1 MADGEKR
8 ITRSQST
15 QEQSSWLGI
24 GNYFPYGRE
33 ARAVRSPHNS
43 PRPTPSPQSTSQQVF
58 FPSPESNSLP
68 PTSHPRDPSPRLQLA
83 DNNMAD
89 STALS
94 SLSTALSGLQ
104 VSSRKPE
111 LPPFDKTSI
120 EKWIRRV
127 ESSYIRSG
135 ITLARE
141 KFAFIESKFPV
152 DEDPA
157 VDEFLFGPPTDENWE
172 AFTTY
177 LTKRYGKTK
186 RQKVSAILEPIKMD
200 GRTPSQYFAKL
211 RQGYDDI
218 TLDDIVKEICVR
230 QLPVDLQQTICKD
243 TESLSAKEMMSF
255 ADKYYNP
262 DGSRIHKKP
271 ASVNAIQQPN
281 YTAAPSFSQP
291 FSNDDNNDDN
301 VDVNAIR
308 GRSNFRPQQGGG
320 GFGNGRSK
328 SRGRFGNN
336 NNNNNGGFSNNKGGH
351 NNNNNNGGGQR
362 NGNRQNDPALCF
374 YHNMYGDRARK
385 CDFGCAKNTKSGN
398 GQSPRQ

>member
-1 MADGEKR
+1 MADG
-8 ITRSQST
+8 
-15 QEQSSWLGI
+15 
-24 GNYFPYGRE
+24 
-33 ARAVRSPHNS
+33 
-43 PRPTPSPQSTSQQVF
+43 
-58 FPSPESNSLP
+58 
-68 PTSHPRDPSPRLQLA
+68 
-83 DNNMAD
+83 D
-89 STALS
+89 STLAT
-94 SLSTALSGLQ
+94 LSTALSGLQ

-127 ESSYIRSG
+127 ESAYIRSG

-157 VDEFLFGPPTDENWE
+157 VDEYLFGEPTDANWE
-172 AFTTY
+172 AFTAY
-177 LTKRYGKTK
+177 LRQRYGKTK
-186 RQKVSAILEPIKMD
+186 RQKVSAILDPIKMD

-243 TESLSAKEMMSF
+243 TEKLSAKEMMAF

-271 ASVNAIQQPN
+271 AAVNAIRQPTN
-281 YTAAPSFSQP
+281 PTHSSSAFSQP
-291 FSNDDNNDDN
+291 FSNNDDNNDDDN

-320 GFGNGRSK
+320 GYGGARSK

-336 NNNNNGGFSNNKGGH
+336 NGGGFNNNNGGF
-351 NNNNNNGGGQR
+351 NNNNNGGRNNNGGQNNNNGGQR
-362 NGNRQNDPALCF
+362 GQNRQNDPSLCF
-374 YHNMYGDRARK
+374 YHNMYGDKARK
-385 CDFGCAKNTKSGN
+385 CDFGCAKSNKSGN
-398 GQSPRQ
+398 GSSPRQ